1 MRHPIVALKLTESVG
16 YPILWALYQ
25 IRKEWPM
32 KDLRVIRLAQV
43 LVRYSVAARPKEV
56 FAVDATV
63 EAEPLVLAVYEELL
77 KAGAYP
83 LVRMSP
89 RGAGEVFFTHA
100 KKHHLDEI
108 APYQRMLV
116 RHLHGSIY
124 IDSSPNTRSLSGVD
138 PQKQA
143 RVSKTTKPL
152 REIMMKK
159 KWCLTLY
166 PTQAYAQDAEMSLAD
181 FEDFV
186 YRATFA
192 DRDHPIA
199 AWRDLEKRQ
208 ARLIAHLR
216 GARQVRIVGP
226 DTDIT
231 LSVAGRTFI
240 NSAGKYNMPSGEV
253 FTGPVE
259 NSAEGHIRFD
269 YPVCHAGREIDGIR
283 LVFRKGR
290 VVEASATKNEAFLKT
305 MLDMD
310 PGARRLGEL
319 GIGTNYGIQK
329 FIKNI
334 LFDEKIGGTIHLALG
349 QSYEETGGR
358 NRSALHW
365 DMIKDLRRGGA
376 IYVDGKAIQKN
387 GKFLV

>member
-1 MRHPIVALKLTESVG
+1 
-16 YPILWALYQ
+16 
-25 IRKEWPM
+25 M
-32 KDLRVIRLAQV
+32 KDIRITRLAQI
-43 LVRYSVAARPKEV
+43 LVRYSLAARPREV

-77 KAGAYP
+77 QVGAYG
-83 LVRMSP
+83 LIRMSP
-89 RGAGEVFFTHA
+89 RGASEVFFAHA
-100 KKHHLDEI
+100 QKHHLDSI
-108 APYQRMLV
+108 APYQWAIV
-116 RHLHGSIY
+116 RQLHGSLY
-124 IDSSPNTRSLSGVD
+124 IDSSPNTRALSGVD

-143 RVSKTTKPL
+143 RLSKTTKPL
-152 REIMMKK
+152 REVMIKK

-166 PTQAYAQDAEMSLAD
+166 PTQAYAQDAEMSLTD

-186 YRATFA
+186 FRAVFA
-192 DRDHPIA
+192 DQDKPVE
-199 AWRDLEKRQ
+199 AWRALAKRQ
-208 ARLIAHLR
+208 AKLIAHLR
-216 GARQVRIVGP
+216 GAKQIRIVGP
-226 DTDIT
+226 ETDLT
-231 LSVAGRTFI
+231 LSVAGRKFI
-240 NSAGKYNMPSGEV
+240 NSAGTHNMPCGEV

-305 MLDMD
+305 MLNMD

-334 LFDEKIGGTIHLALG
+334 LFDEKIGGSIHLALG

-358 NRSALHW
+358 NKSALHW
-365 DMIKDLRRGGA
+365 DMIKDLRRGGTL
-376 IYVDGKAIQKN
+376 YVDGKPFQKD
-387 GKFLV
+387 GRFVV